1 MRVCVSAALPLFISP
16 FPYQHGKEASASP
29 ALTALPLP
37 LYVEEHLSL
46 SLLSLPSSLSLG
58 MEGNGAFV
66 LRSN

>member
-1 MRVCVSAALPLFISP
+1 MSAALPLFISP
-16 FPYQHGKEASASP
+16 FPYQHGKEACASP
-29 ALTALPLP
+29 ALIALSLP

-58 MEGNGAFV
+58 MKGNGAFV

>member
-1 MRVCVSAALPLFISP
+1 MSAALPLFISP

-46 SLLSLPSSLSLG
+46 SLLSVPSSLSLG